1 MIDVIAWISIGLGT
15 LLGALYV
22 IELTTA
28 KSVAAAGPAERRSAW
43 WGLGSGV
50 LIIAV
55 GVSYLATEAKHGV
68 LAWTARSAMI
78 AVAGVTIALWLRARI
93 RRGPTGPGR

>member
-1 MIDVIAWISIGLGT
+1 MIEVIAWIGIGLGT

-28 KSVAAAGPAERRSAW
+28 KSVAAADPVERRSAW
-43 WGLGSGV
+43 WGLGSAV

-55 GVSYLATEAKHGV
+55 GVSYLSTEVKHDV
-68 LAWTARSAMI
+68 LAWIARSAMI
-78 AVAGVTIALWLRARI
+78 VVVCITIILWLRARI
-93 RRGPTGPGR
+93 RKPARPDR